1 MGPSLVLLGA
11 AGRPLFLVCRMKDAE
26 SLCPPSFSPV
36 NVFRGRRR
44 IEGGRQR
51 PAQGPAGPT
60 PPGAHTLPLG
70 CVEAAPG
77 SW

>member
-1 MGPSLVLLGA
+1 MDPSLVLSSGRR
-11 AGRPLFLVCRMKDAE
+11 AGLFLVCRMKD
-26 SLCPPSFSPV
+26 CPPSFSPV

-60 PPGAHTLPLG
+60 PPGAHTLPPG
-70 CVEAAPG
+70 CIAAAPG